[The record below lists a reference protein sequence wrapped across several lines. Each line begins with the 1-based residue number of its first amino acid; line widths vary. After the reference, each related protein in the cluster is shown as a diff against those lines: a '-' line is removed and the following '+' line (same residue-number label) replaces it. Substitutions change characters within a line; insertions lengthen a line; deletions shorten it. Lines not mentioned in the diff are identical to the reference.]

1 MSCQF
6 QTPVQLP
13 PDCMSNFH
21 PLSLNDS
28 MLENANIACNFLFL
42 PLINQAG

>member
-6 QTPVQLP
+6 QTPGELP
-13 PDCMSNFH
+13 SDNMSTFH